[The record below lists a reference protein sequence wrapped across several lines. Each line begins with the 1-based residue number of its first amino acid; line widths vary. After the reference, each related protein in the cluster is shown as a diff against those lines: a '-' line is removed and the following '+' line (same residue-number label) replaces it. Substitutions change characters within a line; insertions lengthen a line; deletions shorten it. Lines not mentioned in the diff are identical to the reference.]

1 MSVVHDI
8 AKKVASMWSLIVGLK
23 VTTKNF
29 FQPQVTVHYPRQSV
43 DNLGT
48 FRGHIELV
56 GQPKEPAT
64 PRCITCMLCA
74 TVCPSQCITIT
85 KAKAPPPEPVKK
97 LPEHDD
103 GPVPTPEKAPPP
115 KAKVV
120 KTPATFELNYNT
132 CSLCGLCVQNCPV
145 SSLRFSTD
153 AYAAGFSRQEF
164 EYDLMARL
172 RLQAA
177 VLGEK
182 AAQVNSPAGEDT
194 LERIDPAKVA
204 AARGG
209 QTQADALAAG
219 KRGQAA

>member
-8 AKKVASMWSLIVGLK
+8 ARKVASMWSLIVGLK

-43 DNLGT
+43 DTLST

-56 GQPKEPAT
+56 GQPKDPAT

-85 KAKAPPPEPVKK
+85 KAKAPPPEPAKK
-97 LPEHDD
+97 LPDHNG
-103 GPVPTPEKAPPP
+103 GPMVPPEKAPPP

-120 KTPATFELNYNT
+120 KTPGSFELNFNT

-153 AYAAGFSRQEF
+153 SYAAGFSRQEF

-177 VLGEK
+177 VLGAA
-182 AAQVNSPAGEDT
+182 AAQLNSPAREDT
-194 LERIDPAKVA
+194 LERVDPVKFRE
-204 AARGG
+204 AREAL
-209 QTQADALAAG
+209 TQAEAVTKG

>member
-1 MSVVHDI
+1 MSVVYDI
-8 AKKVASMWSLIVGLK
+8 AKKVASMWSLIVGLR

-43 DNLGT
+43 DNLST

-56 GQPKEPAT
+56 GQPKDPAT

-74 TVCPSQCITIT
+74 TVCPSQCISIT
-85 KAKAPPPEPVKK
+85 KAKAPPPEPAKK
-97 LPEHDD
+97 LPDHAE
-103 GPVPTPEKAPPP
+103 GPLVPPEKAEPP
-115 KAKVV
+115 KAKVI
-120 KTPATFELNYNT
+120 KTPGSFELNFNT
-132 CSLCGLCVQNCPV
+132 CSLCGMCVQNCPV

-153 AYAAGFSRQEF
+153 VYAAGFSRQEF

-177 VLGEK
+177 VLGV
-182 AAQVNSPAGEDT
+182 AASQVNSPACEDT
-194 LERIDPAKVA
+194 LERVDPDKYRLAK
-204 AARGG
+204 GPL
-209 QTQADALAAG
+209 TQADAVTKG